1 MLGLNVEQMKTQLL
15 SLVDTFQNK
24 ESELTDLD
32 RSIGDGDHGVNMER
46 GFSHLK
52 DNIDDKDMASLF
64 KSTGMTLMSN
74 IGGASGP
81 LYGFSFV
88 KMSNVVNDE
97 IDKDNLKELLK
108 TFADAIAQRGKVELN
123 EKTMY
128 DVVERASEALQQDE
142 KVTLEKL
149 QSYADDTKNMIA
161 TKGRAAYFKENSKG
175 YIDPGAQSMVY
186 ILNALI
192 GDE

>member
-1 MLGLNVEQMKTQLL
+1 MNVVELKDRLLNLVEIFEEKEGL
-15 SLVDTFQNK
+15 
-24 ESELTDLD
+24 LTELD
-32 RSIGDGDHGVNMER
+32 RAIGDGDHGVNMVR
-46 GFSHLK
+46 GFKALP
-52 DNIDDKDMASLF
+52 DNIDDSSMQSLL

-88 KMSNVVNDE
+88 KMSQVVEDDIND
-97 IDKDNLKELLK
+97 KNLKTILN
-108 TFADAIAQRGKVELN
+108 TFAEAIAQRGKVELN

-128 DVVERASEALQQDE
+128 DVIKRASEAAENDE
-142 KVTLEKL
+142 KLTEEVL
-149 QSYADDTKNMIA
+149 QSYADLTKDIEA
-161 TKGRAAYFKENSKG
+161 TKGRASYFKEASIG
-175 YIDPGAQSMVY
+175 HIDPGAQSSVY